1 MSGNIET
8 VKLLVENGLDINTL
22 FEEEYSLLETAIA
35 FSQYEICKYLVAN
48 GADVNVNCNFGNNL
62 LTRITTF
69 PLLITNKE
77 KPYLKIVKLLVD
89 SGCNINHCN
98 NFGITPLI
106 NAIRNKNYEICEYL
120 LENGA
125 DINYVNSFFETPISV
140 ACRLLCFQPYE
151 NEDYKTIKV
160 NELYKIIVLLVENGA
175 DILKRDD
182 KGRLCTHCIK
192 FDENDHAV
200 NENMV
205 QYNIYMK
212 KHKIKTYLED
222 KIQEREMVNTCFKR
236 AQVCEDDD
244 TADENL

>member
-89 SGCNINHCN
+89 SGCNINHVNYAC
-98 NFGITPLI
+98 FTPI
-106 NAIRNKNYEICEYL
+106 IRAVKNLDYELCKYFI
-120 LENGA
+120 ENGA
-125 DINYVNSFFETPISV
+125 DINYKHPNYYSALHLICIICCERNETYETGYLKSFFNEI
-140 ACRLLCFQPYE
+140 YE
-151 NEDYKTIKV
+151 IC
-160 NELYKIIVLLVENGA
+160 VLLVENGA
-175 DILKRDD
+175 NVLEKDHNGLNIISTQWLNFIDPLRNEAENTIKHTVYMI
-182 KGRLCTHCIK
+182 RL
-192 FDENDHAV
+192 
-200 NENMV
+200 
-205 QYNIYMK
+205 
-212 KHKIKTYLED
+212 KIKTYLED
-222 KIQEREMVNTCFKR
+222 KIQEREMMKTCFKR
-236 AQVCEDDD
+236 AQIADYD
-244 TADENL
+244 TD